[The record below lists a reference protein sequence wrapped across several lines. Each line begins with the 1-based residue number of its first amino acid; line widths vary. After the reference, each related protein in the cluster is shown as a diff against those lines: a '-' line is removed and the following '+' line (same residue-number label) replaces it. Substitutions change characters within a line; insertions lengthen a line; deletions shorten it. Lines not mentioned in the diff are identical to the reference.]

1 MAWRLGSVSVSTH
14 GTSASQEASS
24 HADAQPRPHVR
35 DFYLEHPAVAALSSA
50 EANAIRA
57 SLGVRVIGL
66 EHLCPN
72 PVSSFL
78 EASFPAYLLE
88 TLAAAGFAA
97 PTAIQR
103 QSWPVAMSGLDLV
116 GIAET
121 GSGKT
126 LAYLLPAL
134 VHVNAQPVAQSGDG
148 PIVLIL
154 APTRELASQIHEES
168 VRFGH
173 PCGVR
178 SVLVVGGVPRGPQ
191 IAALRKAPEVAVAT
205 PGRLLD
211 LLGAKR
217 SNLDKCTYLVL
228 DEADR
233 MLDLGFEPAIR
244 ALLQQAR
251 ADRQTLLFSAT
262 WPREVQALAKGMLL
276 PGAITVEVGGALAQG
291 GKANLRIAQRVTV
304 CDEASKLS
312 NLIGLIE
319 QHMGAAA
326 EGEDVP
332 RLMVFCSSK
341 KRCEDLTRALRLD
354 GWPALG
360 IHGDKSQEERDWV
373 LHEFKHGAQPLLVA
387 TDVAQRGLDIKG
399 VRCVINFDCPVS
411 GEAYV
416 HRIGR
421 SGRAGAQGS
430 AHSLLTSEDARV
442 AADILKVLKNA
453 EQPIPD
459 GLEALA
465 ARAPA
470 RLR

>member
-1 MAWRLGSVSVSTH
+1 
-14 GTSASQEASS
+14 
-24 HADAQPRPHVR
+24 
-35 DFYLEHPAVAALSSA
+35 
-50 EANAIRA
+50 
-57 SLGVRVIGL
+57 
-66 EHLCPN
+66 
-72 PVSSFL
+72 
-78 EASFPAYLLE
+78 
-88 TLAAAGFAA
+88 
-97 PTAIQR
+97 
-103 QSWPVAMSGLDLV
+103 
-116 GIAET
+116 
-121 GSGKT
+121 
-126 LAYLLPAL
+126 
-134 VHVNAQPVAQSGDG
+134 
-148 PIVLIL
+148 
-154 APTRELASQIHEES
+154 
-168 VRFGH
+168 
-173 PCGVR
+173 
-178 SVLVVGGVPRGPQ
+178 VLVVGGVPRGPQ